1 MKINKEIVEHVASL
15 ARLEFEDEEKE
26 MYINQLNSILTYM
39 EKLDELDTTE
49 IPSTSHAINLAN
61 VFREDL
67 VIESLGSEKSLYNAP
82 ETDRG
87 FFKVPKIIE

>member
-1 MKINKEIVEHVASL
+1 
-15 ARLEFEDEEKE
+15 
-26 MYINQLNSILTYM
+26 M

-67 VIESLGSEKSLYNAP
+67 VIESLGSEKSLDNAP

>member
-1 MKINKEIVEHVASL
+1 VKIDRKVVENVANL
-15 ARLEFEDEEKE
+15 ARLELDEEEKE
-26 MYINQLNSILTYM
+26 LYVTQLNSILTYM

-49 IPSTSHAINLAN
+49 IPPTSHAINLAN

-67 VIESLGSEKSLYNAP
+67 VIESLGSEKSLDNAP
-82 ETDRG
+82 EADRG